1 MARNRFEYVFELKN
15 FSQPILSGPVV
26 EADWRNPSPADHQIL
41 AELMLDSYR
50 DTIDYDGETI
60 TDAMNEVGSYFSV
73 LPEDSIWLDSSW
85 LGFMQNSLIC
95 ASLVGFWKDRNS
107 PIISYVMTVSQ
118 WKGKHLATSSV
129 ARSLHS
135 LAESN
140 HTKVYA
146 VITEGNTPS
155 EHVFRHS
162 GFERL
167 APIK

>member
-1 MARNRFEYVFELKN
+1 MTRHRFEYVFELKN

-26 EADWRNPSPADHQIL
+26 EADWRNPSPADHKIL

-60 TDAMNEVGSYFSV
+60 ADAMNEVGSYFSG
-73 LPEDSIWLDSSW
+73 LPEDSAWLDSSW
-85 LGFMQNSLIC
+85 LGFMQNSLVC

-107 PIISYVMTVSQ
+107 PIISYVMTASQ
-118 WKGKHLATSSV
+118 WKGKHLATSGV
-129 ARSLHS
+129 ARSLYS

-146 VITEGNTPS
+146 VITEGNIPS
-155 EHVFRHS
+155 EHVFRQI